1 MSDESSLSARS
12 GETSL
17 DRILESTSAR
27 IFRGRSGLGYRTT
40 TQLQLRT
47 DHAAARDAV
56 HSELDLIRDFP
67 EAILA
72 KYKPLGVGSDAET
85 REQFLRRP
93 DLGRRLSSASRQLIE
108 ALLPRDETIQV
119 AIGDGLSAEAV
130 RRQCPELLPRLMDA
144 LAARKWATGP
154 LIVIRHCRV
163 GVMNDLGDVLRPQVL
178 ILLIGERPGL
188 MTAESLSAY
197 LAFRPKAGD
206 TDARRNLISN
216 IHAQGVSIEAAVVRI
231 VALVEEM
238 LRQGRSGYEVKE
250 SLPTPRLGTS
260 DLGNV

>member
-1 MSDESSLSARS
+1 MSDQPTLPTSSGESSL
-12 GETSL
+12 E
-17 DRILESTSAR
+17 RIRELTSAR
-27 IFRGRSGLGYRTT
+27 LFRGRSGLSYRTA
-40 TQLQLRT
+40 TQLELRT

-56 HSELDLIRDFP
+56 HSELDLVRDLP
-67 EAILA
+67 ASILER
-72 KYKPLGVGSDAET
+72 YKLLGVQTEAET
-85 REQFLRRP
+85 REEFLRRP
-93 DLGRRLSSASRQLIE
+93 DLGRRLSIGSRQLIE
-108 ALLPRDETIQV
+108 AHLRRDLTIQV

-130 RRQCPELLPRLMDA
+130 RRQGPELLPRLMEA
-144 LAARKWATGP
+144 IVSRGWTTGP
-154 LIVIRHCRV
+154 VIFIRHCRV
-163 GVMNDLGDVLRPQVL
+163 GVMNDIGDLLHPQVV

-197 LAFRPKAGD
+197 LAYRPKAGD

-250 SLPTPRLGTS
+250 SLPTPRLG
-260 DLGNV
+260 